1 MERASAKSHIGLLS
15 TGFAEFRNKT
25 VIIIA
30 HRLNFISGVDQILVM
45 EQGRLV
51 GEGNFDS
58 LIRSCDSFRTLW
70 NNGRGQTD

>member
-1 MERASAKSHIGLLS
+1 ME
-15 TGFAEFRNKT
+15 TVFAEFRNKT

-51 GEGNFDS
+51 GEGIS
-58 LIRSCDSFRTLW
+58 IP
-70 NNGRGQTD
+70 